1 MKLIGKL
8 RDYFF
13 TDKNIIVQFEIP
25 KHYLKSIN
33 RIDKERLLQIDI
45 QDKKS
50 QRTLQQNA
58 YIWALIH
65 EIDRKENGSVSKE
78 SEMELYR
85 NLIKMARVRIDY
97 LQTIPEALETLQNTY
112 RVVEEI
118 ESRISEKGVETNVY
132 ACYRGTSQFNKEEMS
147 DFVEVIL
154 QYANNLGID
163 ITYYERE
170 LK

>member
-1 MKLIGKL
+1 MKIIGKL

-13 TDKNIIVQFEIP
+13 TDKNIIVQFEVP
-25 KHYLKSIN
+25 KHYLRSIN

-58 YIWALIH
+58 YIWALMT
-65 EIDRKENGSVSKE
+65 EIDKKENRYADKDSL
-78 SEMELYR
+78 MDLYK

-97 LQTIPEALETLQNTY
+97 LQGIPQALEMLQDAF
-112 RVVEEI
+112 RVVEVI
-118 ESRISEKGVETNVY
+118 ESRTSEKGVETHLF
-132 ACYRGTSQFNKEEMS
+132 ACYRGTSQFSKEEMS

-154 QYANNLGID
+154 QYAQNTGIE
-163 ITYYERE
+163 IAFYERE
-170 LK
+170 LR